1 MKKLAIVLTL
11 FVTILLSSCSV
22 IKKSSSSTSTSTTT
36 TNQDL
41 SGAWVLTYITGPRI
55 TFEGLY
61 PEKKPTITFDLE
73 DKRISGNTSC
83 NSYGAGI
90 LLDKN
95 KIKIEKP
102 FSTMMACPGNGE
114 STYITTLLKTET
126 FKVNKDTLSF
136 YTGDIEMMRFVR
148 E

>member
-1 MKKLAIVLTL
+1 MKKLTIVLAL
-11 FVTILLSSCSV
+11 FVITVLSACSV
-22 IKKSSSSTSTSTTT
+22 VKKSSSSSK

-55 TFEGLY
+55 AFEGLY
-61 PEKKPTITFDLE
+61 TEKKPTINFDLE
-73 DKRISGNTSC
+73 NKRISGNTSC

-90 LLDKN
+90 LLDKD

-102 FSTMMACPGNGE
+102 FSTMMACEGNGE
-114 STYITTLLKTET
+114 STYISTLLKVET
-126 FKVNKDTLSF
+126 FKVDKNTLSF
-136 YTGDIEMMRFVR
+136 YMDDIEMMRFVR

>member
-1 MKKLAIVLTL
+1 MKKITIALSLVM
-11 FVTILLSSCSV
+11 TILLSSCSV
-22 IKKSSSSTSTSTTT
+22 LKKSNSGSKA
-36 TNQDL
+36 NQDL
-41 SGAWVLTYITGPRI
+41 AGTWVLTYITGPRI
-55 TFEGLY
+55 AFDGLY

-73 DKRISGNTSC
+73 EKRISGNTSC

-95 KIKIEKP
+95 KIKIDKP

-114 STYITTLLKTET
+114 STYISTLLKVET

-136 YTGDIEMMRFVR
+136 YMDDVEMMRFVR

>member
-1 MKKLAIVLTL
+1 MKKITIALSLIMTIV
-11 FVTILLSSCSV
+11 LSSCS
-22 IKKSSSSTSTSTTT
+22 ILKKSSSNNVV
-36 TNQDL
+36 NQEL
-41 SGAWVLTYITGPRI
+41 SGTWVLTYITGPRI

-83 NSYGAGI
+83 NSYGGSI

-102 FSTMMACPGNGE
+102 FTTMMACPGNGE
-114 STYITTLLKTET
+114 STYINTLLKVET
-126 FKVNKDTLSF
+126 FKVNNDTLSF
-136 YTGDIEMMRFVR
+136 YMDDIEVMRFVR

>member
-1 MKKLAIVLTL
+1 MKKITIALSLIMTIV
-11 FVTILLSSCSV
+11 LSSCS
-22 IKKSSSSTSTSTTT
+22 ILKKSSSNNVV
-36 TNQDL
+36 NQEL
-41 SGAWVLTYITGPRI
+41 SGTWVLTYITGPRI

-73 DKRISGNTSC
+73 DKRISGNTIC
-83 NSYGAGI
+83 NSYGGSI

-102 FSTMMACPGNGE
+102 FTTMMACPGNGE
-114 STYITTLLKTET
+114 STYINTLLKVET
-126 FKVNKDTLSF
+126 FKVNNDTLSF
-136 YTGDIEMMRFVR
+136 YMDDIEVMRFVR